1 MQNRQGND
9 QDSQYQTG
17 VYYTNKR
24 AREMVK
30 YIAEIERD
38 RSKNF
43 LWSSAH
49 LKTTA
54 TLTGAFNAGVTPTI
68 TCQVKKAEC
77 LSHFPR
83 VKPYPPMRA
92 STRPAH

>member
-1 MQNRQGND
+1 MAYFHVIDPTVQNRQGND

-17 VYYTNKR
+17 VYYTNKS

-38 RSKNF
+38 RSKKF

-49 LKTTA
+49 LKNYCPADGSVQCRRDPHHYLPGEKRRSVCHT
-54 TLTGAFNAGVTPTI
+54 
-68 TCQVKKAEC
+68 
-77 LSHFPR
+77 SHG
-83 VKPYPPMRA
+83 
-92 STRPAH
+92 

>member
-1 MQNRQGND
+1 MAYFHVIDPTVQNRQGND

-38 RSKNF
+38 RSKKF
-43 LWSSAH
+43 FVEFGPPEKL
-49 LKTTA
+49 L
-54 TLTGAFNAGVTPTI
+54 
-68 TCQVKKAEC
+68 
-77 LSHFPR
+77 PR
-83 VKPYPPMRA
+83 
-92 STRPAH
+92 

>member
-1 MQNRQGND
+1 VQNRQGND

-38 RSKNF
+38 RSKKF
-43 LWSSAH
+43 FVEFGPPEKL
-49 LKTTA
+49 L
-54 TLTGAFNAGVTPTI
+54 
-68 TCQVKKAEC
+68 
-77 LSHFPR
+77 PR
-83 VKPYPPMRA
+83 
-92 STRPAH
+92 

>member
-38 RSKNF
+38 RSKKF

-49 LKTTA
+49 LKNYCPADGSVQCRRDPHHYLPGEKRRSVCHT
-54 TLTGAFNAGVTPTI
+54 
-68 TCQVKKAEC
+68 
-77 LSHFPR
+77 SHG
-83 VKPYPPMRA
+83 
-92 STRPAH
+92 